1 MSNGLQSEMECGQ
14 FEALLAEALD
24 GALAAQIR
32 PKFEEHGRNCGV
44 CGPMLAQAREGMLLL
59 RALPEADAPKNL
71 VHNILAATSLAEVR
85 ARADGATP
93 EAAARQSWLERLIH
107 GPAKGRVGRPSW
119 VALHSR
125 FVTSF
130 CMAFF
135 SLSLTLAM
143 AGVRISSL
151 AKIDWHPTAVKKSVV
166 LEYTQLEARVQRY
179 YDNMRLVVEL
189 EARVRGLKRAAEP
202 APENNNRNKPEQQN
216 RNSTPDTSGHPR
228 EHEDYSQDNN
238 EAPVQAN
245 LMILRSEG
253 ARQI

>member
-1 MSNGLQSEMECGQ
+1 MSNGLQSGMECSQ
-14 FEALLAEALD
+14 FEVLLADALD
-24 GALAAQIR
+24 GALTAQIR
-32 PKFEEHGRNCGV
+32 PRFEEHGRNCKV
-44 CGPMLAQAREGMLLL
+44 CGPMLAEAREGMLLL
-59 RALPEADAPKNL
+59 RALPEVDPPKNM
-71 VHNILAATSLAEVR
+71 VHNILAATSMAEAR
-85 ARADGATP
+85 AQADGAPSETGH
-93 EAAARQSWLERLIH
+93 QSWLERLVH
-107 GPAKGRVGRPSW
+107 GSAKGRAGRPSW